1 MNSENKNVIIAGGG
15 SGGHIF
21 PALSIADALVKSGID
36 IDRISFLVQN
46 IPWKKLSFQK
56 VGIKYFYFL
65 AVELIKLS
73 RLKIYLR
80 I

>member
-36 IDRISFLVQN
+36 IEYLFLVQN